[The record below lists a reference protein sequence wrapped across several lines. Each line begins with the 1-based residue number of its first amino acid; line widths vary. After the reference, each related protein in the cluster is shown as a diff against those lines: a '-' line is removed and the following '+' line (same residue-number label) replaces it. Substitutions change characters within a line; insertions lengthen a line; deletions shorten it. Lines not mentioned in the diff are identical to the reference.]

1 MLDLTSCSAPR
12 GTVTGGTED
21 GSPCLESGHTHL
33 PCLQMSICY
42 ACYASSRYV
51 YEDTS
56 GMAMPNM
63 SQTLPVR
70 AVNKGRCAASRK
82 RRTCSILVFDS
93 GTGTRLQVCQKRIRP
108 PLNSL
113 ERQTT
118 AGSVAKPSNSLTS
131 GIGVSSDLTHRIAP
145 SSHDDCAS
153 RECQRLGMLPV
164 LWPISPSASCLFLVI
179 GAPKVAA
186 FRKIRSRTV
195 ESF

>member
-63 SQTLPVR
+63 SQTLLVR

-93 GTGTRLQVCQKRIRP
+93 GNGTRLQVCQKRIRP

-164 LWPISPSASCLFLVI
+164 LWPISPSASSDRC
-179 GAPKVAA
+179 P
-186 FRKIRSRTV
+186 
-195 ESF
+195 